1 MATLPYRT
9 LHPLSS
15 SLSPSSTLVHLCSCS
30 STPSRSLLQ
39 FPSNLRRKATKKPR
53 LFLIVHPI
61 FLFNG
66 VATTFYFD
74 TQTVIVTVSVLAAI
88 ALSLFLG
95 LKIVT
100 SALCLLSAASILVME
115 NCGVGMINVISDL
128 KEKQCGT
135 YLIQKCNIVCIC
147 ITASTFAHG
156 SGDPVPCERCGGN
169 GGTKCVFCDYGK
181 MKQDMGLINCKV
193 CKGSGLIFCKKC
205 GGSGYSRRL

>member
-1 MATLPYRT
+1 MATLPYCT
-9 LHPLSS
+9 LHPLSSSS

-53 LFLIVHPI
+53 LLMIVHPI
-61 FLFNG
+61 LLFNG

-95 LKIVT
+95 LK
-100 SALCLLSAASILVME
+100 
-115 NCGVGMINVISDL
+115 
-128 KEKQCGT
+128 
-135 YLIQKCNIVCIC
+135 
-147 ITASTFAHG
+147 
-156 SGDPVPCERCGGN
+156 GDPVPCERCGGN
-169 GGTKCVFCDYGK
+169 GGTKCVFCDNGK
-181 MKQDMGLINCKV
+181 MKQDTGLINCKV

>member
-1 MATLPYRT
+1 MATLPYCT

-15 SLSPSSTLVHLCSCS
+15 SLTPSNLVHFCPCS
-30 STPSRSLLQ
+30 SKRSSSLLQ
-39 FPSNLRRKATKKPR
+39 FPSILRHKVTQKPR
-53 LFLIVHPI
+53 LLMIVHPI
-61 FLFNG
+61 LLFNG

-95 LKIVT
+95 LK
-100 SALCLLSAASILVME
+100 
-115 NCGVGMINVISDL
+115 
-128 KEKQCGT
+128 
-135 YLIQKCNIVCIC
+135 
-147 ITASTFAHG
+147 
-156 SGDPVPCERCGGN
+156 GDPVPCERCGGN
-169 GGTKCVFCDYGK
+169 GGTKCVFCDNGK